1 MSASFGYQ
9 LTYSCNKAPTMRHSH
24 PLLDVIDLWLPEQ
37 RPIGE
42 EPEVLAQCMG
52 AQEVV
57 NDRIVIL
64 LSVVDDIGVWTRVLQ
79 HTMDLRYKAGRESQL
94 AGSHQITPNR
104 YNGAAR

>member
-1 MSASFGYQ
+1 
-9 LTYSCNKAPTMRHSH
+9 
-24 PLLDVIDLWLPEQ
+24 
-37 RPIGE
+37 
-42 EPEVLAQCMG
+42 
-52 AQEVV
+52 V